1 MFPNTKQCLH
11 KETKGSYSNVVIG
24 ILVIAILAV
33 FVAFTLGAN
42 AFDELSDNSINNGR
56 SINIDPLYSI
66 EFSKSDNSLDTI
78 IKADS
83 RGHIEPVDH
92 TVYNPNHQ
100 FVERGSI
107 QFVTDSFNEDPADL
121 PICMDLD
128 FGEQQ
133 WVVLKVLGGYTP
145 CPQDYFGYGNYY
157 GLMTLTDKNGNT
169 VYNDC
174 IPGMF
179 VGWLMNEPVDV
190 SDQYRTG
197 SICDCCYTWYN
208 FTLNPRACNNW
219 VCLDSSYQLDEEQ
232 VTPCKY
238 YLIEYDTH
246 WCGCEFDQLL
256 AHVICV
262 PESYTPDSI
271 NIASVKINS

>member
-107 QFVTDSFNEDPADL
+107 E
-121 PICMDLD
+121 PIVSMKIL
-128 FGEQQ
+128 
-133 WVVLKVLGGYTP
+133 
-145 CPQDYFGYGNYY
+145 
-157 GLMTLTDKNGNT
+157 LT
-169 VYNDC
+169 
-174 IPGMF
+174 
-179 VGWLMNEPVDV
+179 
-190 SDQYRTG
+190 
-197 SICDCCYTWYN
+197 
-208 FTLNPRACNNW
+208 
-219 VCLDSSYQLDEEQ
+219 
-232 VTPCKY
+232 
-238 YLIEYDTH
+238 YLYVWI
-246 WCGCEFDQLL
+246 
-256 AHVICV
+256 
-262 PESYTPDSI
+262 
-271 NIASVKINS
+271 